1 MHDGITYCTGTRV
14 YQVTKLHQHIPRKLY
29 NMFGKTIIC
38 IYNDQTN
45 NNSRP
50 KKPEFTP
57 NETYTDYETDTTQT
71 QSDTESGND
80 TENQAETQNKPQNKP
95 QKEGKKPE
103 QNIHQNVTCRKQY
116 QKTNKSEF
124 TMDKTPPENNKENY
138 PTMPNTN
145 SKQKQEQSKYRNR
158 TEEPTI
164 IPDTQIRPETQTDNS
179 SPHTQTNDV
188 QQPELPKSNASA
200 TEQHN
205 ITNTQIQSPSQT
217 LVSNR
222 FQILQNTPYPENID
236 TPDLNTDINNHDM
249 STPDTTST
257 NTETENEILT
267 PTSPTPKTKRQI
279 RLEVR
284 LFKAKKFTTQLQK
297 QQTSVTPATSTMQ
310 QNKKET
316 I

>member
-29 NMFGKTIIC
+29 NMFEKTIIC
-38 IYNDQTN
+38 IYNDQPN

-95 QKEGKKPE
+95 QKEAKKPE
-103 QNIHQNVTCRKQY
+103 QNIHQNVTRRKQY
-116 QKTNKSEF
+116 QKTNKPEF

-138 PTMPNTN
+138 PTIPNTN

-164 IPDTQIRPETQTDNS
+164 IPTLKYVLKHKQTTALHTHKLMMFNNQNYQNQTHLPRNS
-179 SPHTQTNDV
+179 TT
-188 QQPELPKSNASA
+188 
-200 TEQHN
+200 
-205 ITNTQIQSPSQT
+205 SQT
-217 LVSNR
+217 RKYKVL
-222 FQILQNTPYPENID
+222 
-236 TPDLNTDINNHDM
+236 H
-249 STPDTTST
+249 
-257 NTETENEILT
+257 
-267 PTSPTPKTKRQI
+267 KR
-279 RLEVR
+279 
-284 LFKAKKFTTQLQK
+284 
-297 QQTSVTPATSTMQ
+297 
-310 QNKKET
+310 
-316 I
+316 